1 MEALSFLSGGGIA
14 SSAKYFDIRLDD
26 PYVVFRGSEHE
37 AASAHLR
44 GTLVLCLSEPLTI
57 KHLKLTLIG
66 MSRICWHLPSSAT
79 TGGRKPYKEKVFYE
93 KEWKFRDAGKGRT
106 EILPADNYEF
116 PFDVILEG
124 SLPESVEGL
133 HDTWVTYRFKAEI
146 GRKYARDIVIRKP
159 VRIVRT
165 LDPSALELA
174 HAMSV
179 ENIWPNK
186 IEYSIS
192 TPTKAVIFGTSVRID
207 FRLIPLLKGLK
218 IGTITSQLIETHE
231 LTMNPDDPTTVQN
244 TFKSTRTIK
253 TDDYELNEEE
263 QLEILDETAEG
274 FQFHRMLELP
284 HSLSRCLQDT
294 DVKGIK
300 IRHKLKFRVQLHN
313 PDGHTSEL
321 RATLPVTVLISPDMR
336 IDENNTLIEDGSTV
350 RQHAA
355 EELANQAPP
364 LYGQHQF
371 DRLYSDIDISGYR
384 TPGPM
389 SGSATPFGA
398 LSRNISSEDLPSLE
412 AITNGDISAS
422 ALHSRLSHLHATRG
436 TYSSSPGGDNHDSH
450 PADYF
455 SHMNGRQSGGNSHS
469 HSPENN
475 SRRASDEQD
484 REQPDSTVPSGM
496 VTPHQPQY
504 MEVETLSRVPSYTTA
519 IRTAARTQY
528 DSELPAYDAAIS
540 SSAPPARPL
549 PPPQQA
555 HLRNSSTSS
564 PTRMLTLNDALHRT
578 FYNNQHTSPGH
589 DDAER
594 RLRLTQARVD
604 I

>member
-26 PYVVFRGSEHE
+26 QYVVFRGSEHE

-57 KHLKLTLIG
+57 KHIKLSLTG
-66 MSRICWHLPSSAT
+66 MSRICWHLPASPTA
-79 TGGRKPYKEKVFYE
+79 GGRKPYKEKVFFE
-93 KEWKFRDAGKGRT
+93 KDWKFRDAGKGRT

-116 PFDVILEG
+116 PFNVILEG

-244 TFKSTRTIK
+244 TYKSTRTIK
-253 TDDYELNEEE
+253 TDDYELNEDE
-263 QLEILDETAEG
+263 QLQILDETAEG
-274 FQFHRMLELP
+274 FQFHRTLELP

-313 PDGHTSEL
+313 PDGHVSEL
-321 RATLPVTVLISPDMR
+321 RATLPVSVLISPDLR
-336 IDENNTLIEDGSTV
+336 IDDNNTLIEDGAV
-350 RQHAA
+350 AHQQAA
-355 EELANQAPP
+355 EELAHQAPP

-384 TPGPM
+384 TPGPI

-422 ALHSRLSHLHATRG
+422 ALHSRLSHLDAIEAFILHLPQT
-436 TYSSSPGGDNHDSH
+436 
-450 PADYF
+450 ADYF
-455 SHMNGRQSGGNSHS
+455 SHMNGRQSGGNSHPQ
-469 HSPENN
+469 SPENG
-475 SRRASDEQD
+475 SRRASDEHERD
-484 REQPDSTVPSGM
+484 NSDSTVPSGM

-519 IRTAARTQY
+519 IRSTARTQY
-528 DSELPAYDAAIS
+528 DSELPDYDAAVLS
-540 SSAPPARPL
+540 SSPRAL

-555 HLRNSSTSS
+555 HIRSSGTSS
-564 PTRMLTLNDALHRT
+564 PTRMPSLNEALHRP
-578 FYNNQHTSPGH
+578 FYPHHHIGHGH
-589 DDAER
+589 DDDER